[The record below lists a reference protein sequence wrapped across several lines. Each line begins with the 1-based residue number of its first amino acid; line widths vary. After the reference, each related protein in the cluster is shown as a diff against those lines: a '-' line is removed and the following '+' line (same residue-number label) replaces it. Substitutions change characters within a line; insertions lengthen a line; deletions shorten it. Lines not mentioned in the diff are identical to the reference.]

1 MPLNQG
7 SRLSGI
13 LLRNFRAYE
22 KEAFFAIR
30 GLTLVFGS
38 NSAGK
43 STPLL
48 ALNLLKNSLEERNGY
63 LNTSGSRLNIGGARS
78 LPHKRNP
85 DADSEVAVYLRG
97 LAIDDPDRGMIPA
110 APSHPD
116 IYSEYVDDNN
126 YDFGIGV
133 VFGIPGQTN
142 LNSKLANTDGR
153 ARIKALRVYV
163 GQSTQPLAE
172 FKLSLGSER
181 RMHNIWLR
189 DSVPLRCQSVDAE
202 HPLWAAAATRWG
214 ALLCTLVAA
223 NGFTGRT
230 ERAEANIGLY
240 DHVQAEERYPALNA
254 FDSEL
259 QAKLKENELDVL
271 TAEEFD
277 SAMMQHFSL
286 AARRN
291 KQQSPLSR
299 YLDFANTVTL
309 PEQVA
314 EELAR
319 SIAFSQRAT
328 IVGIN
333 SWSPDR
339 DHLIR
344 EELKGHPLME
354 AWPGAFVPSLNLAQM
369 LKSSATA
376 FRTIVRDVHVVTAER
391 DSIGRISLF
400 SRSEQPD
407 SVGSLLSTTAFD
419 ESREWNS
426 LEDALKVSGI
436 GFGIHIERWSN
447 PNDLETGAFAVKVRE
462 EGMPGT
468 MNIVD
473 HGLGLQKVLPVLVSS
488 LIELHK
494 AIAIQEPESHLH
506 PEMQK
511 SIATFLAIASQKRI
525 GPVFVETH
533 SEHILRRVLAMVGHD
548 SISIPKLQ
556 IANIALLYVSRVNG
570 ASSVTELEIAP
581 NGTLITPWPNDS
593 ANDGYRELLT

>member
-1 MPLNQG
+1 MLINQG

-63 LNTSGSRLNIGGARS
+63 LNTSGTRLNIGGARS
-78 LPHKRNP
+78 LPHKRNL
-85 DADSEVAVYLRG
+85 DEESEVAVYLRG
-97 LAIDDPDRGMIPA
+97 LMNDDPERQLVPA
-110 APSHPD
+110 LPSHPD
-116 IYSEYVDDNN
+116 IYSEYVDDNK

-133 VFGIPGQTN
+133 VFGAPGQSHSDSKAG
-142 LNSKLANTDGR
+142 NSDGR

-172 FKLSLGSER
+172 YKLSLGS
-181 RMHNIWLR
+181 RMHNVWLR
-189 DSVPLRCQSVDAE
+189 DSVPFRCQSVDAE
-202 HPLWAAAATRWG
+202 HPLWAAAAKRWG

-223 NGFTGRT
+223 NGFSGRN
-230 ERAEANIGLY
+230 ERAEAKIGLY
-240 DHVQAEERYPALNA
+240 DHARAEERYPALNA
-254 FDSEL
+254 FDEAL
-259 QAKLKENELDVL
+259 QIKLRENELEIL
-271 TAEEFD
+271 TPEEYD
-277 SAMMQHFSL
+277 SAMMQHFSP
-286 AARRN
+286 AMKRN
-291 KQQSPLSR
+291 REKSPFSR
-299 YLDFANTVTL
+299 YLDFAQTVIV
-309 PEQVA
+309 PEEVTA
-314 EELAR
+314 ELAR
-319 SIAFSQRAT
+319 SIAFAQRAT
-328 IVGIN
+328 LVGIN

-344 EELKGHPLME
+344 EELKGHPLMD

-369 LKSSATA
+369 LKSSASA

-391 DSIGRISLF
+391 DSIGRISLY

-407 SVGSLLSTTAFD
+407 SVGSLLSTTAID

-436 GFGIHIERWSN
+436 GFGIHIDRWSN

-488 LIELHK
+488 LIEVHK

-511 SIATFLAIASQKRI
+511 SIATFLAIASQKRV
-525 GPVFVETH
+525 GPVFIETH
-533 SEHILRRVLAMVGHD
+533 SEHILRRILAMVGHE
-548 SISIPKLQ
+548 STGVPKLEV
-556 IANIALLYVSRVNG
+556 ANIALLYVSRVNG